1 MANAEQTA
9 TRRMLDQGEKII
21 IALTEPVDAGS
32 VLEGENYRSR
42 ARESW
47 NKLERKKRRAF
58 ERKQAN
64 FERFGQGLGFPLLC
78 PVKSELRAKNG
89 EKW

>member
-1 MANAEQTA
+1 
-9 TRRMLDQGEKII
+9 MLDQGEKII

-32 VLEGENYRSR
+32 VLEWENYRSR

-47 NKLERKKRRAF
+47 NKLQRKKRRAF
-58 ERKQAN
+58 ERKPAN
-64 FERFGQGLGFPLLC
+64 FERFGQGAGFPVPC
-78 PVKSELRAKNG
+78 PAKGELRAKYG